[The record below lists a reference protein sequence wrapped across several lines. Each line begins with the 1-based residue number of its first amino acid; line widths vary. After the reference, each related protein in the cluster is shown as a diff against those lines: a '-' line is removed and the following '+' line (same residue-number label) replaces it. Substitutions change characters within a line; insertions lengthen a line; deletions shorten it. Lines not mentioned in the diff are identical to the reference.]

1 MVNQLCGKAVSCV
14 VVKQLCGAWKLYGMG
29 GLGLVAAIVGGDLG
43 LWGLLGIDHS

>member
-29 GLGLVAAIVGGDLG
+29 GLGLGGCDSGWGPRIVGIAWD
-43 LWGLLGIDHS
+43 